1 MTKPRS
7 PASNVDARVRVWCG
21 GNTSGNTPDDER
33 IARCAD
39 GNVTVP
45 RSYAVVPVTG
55 SDSGSGSSPLVQP
68 PSPESHV
75 AAVTEGGKLG
85 VPITTAAEVTA
96 LR

>member
-1 MTKPRS
+1 MTS
-7 PASNVDARVRVWCG
+7 
-21 GNTSGNTPDDER
+21 DDER

-55 SDSGSGSSPLVQP
+55 SGSGSSPLVQP